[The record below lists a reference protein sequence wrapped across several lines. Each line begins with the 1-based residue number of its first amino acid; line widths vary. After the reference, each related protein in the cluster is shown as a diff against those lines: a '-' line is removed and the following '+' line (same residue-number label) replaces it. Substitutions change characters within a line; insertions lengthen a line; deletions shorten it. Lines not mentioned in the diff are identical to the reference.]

1 MLSCFRAVPLVGY
14 TAFHKGFYAMG
25 HLPWWRS
32 IHTGITQ
39 QFSLT
44 PNCHTIAGR
53 HLGRIHLCL
62 FRPLPC
68 HSIVLRFPD
77 NPARVSCE
85 TNFAVNRLHRR
96 PGPCNG
102 QAREERQIC
111 GRRQVVPNVRGFKLL
126 HGSFDRG
133 RRGLSPHQP
142 YWPPRNTP
150 ATFWLISNQG
160 CGTAKINTSTS
171 AFALT
176 RKT

>member
-53 HLGRIHLCL
+53 HLGRTHLCL

-85 TNFAVNRLHRR
+85 TNFASTACTVAQVHATARHVKNDGYADDGRLYQTYEDLSCCTAHSTEGDEDCRHTSLTGL
-96 PGPCNG
+96 P
-102 QAREERQIC
+102 ET
-111 GRRQVVPNVRGFKLL
+111 LL
-126 HGSFDRG
+126 PLFGSFPTRAAA
-133 RRGLSPHQP
+133 
-142 YWPPRNTP
+142 PR
-150 ATFWLISNQG
+150 
-160 CGTAKINTSTS
+160 K
-171 AFALT
+171 
-176 RKT
+176 